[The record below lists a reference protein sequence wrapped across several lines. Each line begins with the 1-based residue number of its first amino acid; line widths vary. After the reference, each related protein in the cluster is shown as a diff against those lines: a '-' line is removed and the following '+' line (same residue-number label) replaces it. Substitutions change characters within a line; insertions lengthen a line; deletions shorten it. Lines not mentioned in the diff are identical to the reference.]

1 LAFDAHSELPLA
13 VIAASANEN
22 EKKHAPKL
30 LDKTVNAAN
39 GHIKVLVTDS
49 QYSSRKLRRHISSH
63 GINPVMPYP
72 LNRKPAEAEFIRVD
86 KRFKAHGPERLKTLY
101 RHKAS
106 AERAISRL
114 KQHLSLENHKVRG
127 LRNILIHALL
137 CIIAMLLTALTA
149 IKHGKPE
156 QIRAITRLT

>member
-1 LAFDAHSELPLA
+1 VA
-13 VIAASANEN
+13 
-22 EKKHAPKL
+22 
-30 LDKTVNAAN
+30 
-39 GHIKVLVTDS
+39 DS
-49 QYSSRKLRRHISSH
+49 QYSSRKLRKHIYSH
-63 GINPVMPYP
+63 GMKPVIPYP
-72 LNRKPAEAEFIRVD
+72 SNQRPAEAEFLRVD
-86 KRFKAHGPERLKTLY
+86 KRFKTHGPERLKRLY

-114 KQHLSLENHKVRG
+114 KQDLSLENHKVKR

-137 CIIAMLLTALTA
+137 CIIAMLLLALTA

>member
-1 LAFDAHSELPLA
+1 LE
-13 VIAASANEN
+13 
-22 EKKHAPKL
+22 
-30 LDKTVNAAN
+30 KTVKAAN
-39 GHIKVLVTDS
+39 GQTKVLVADS
-49 QYSSRKLRRHISSH
+49 QYSSRKLRRHIHSH
-63 GINPVMPYP
+63 GIKPVIPYP
-72 LNRKPAEAEFIRVD
+72 SNQRQPKLSLRVD

-137 CIIAMLLTALTA
+137 CIIAMLLLALTA

-156 QIRAITRLT
+156 QIMAITRLT